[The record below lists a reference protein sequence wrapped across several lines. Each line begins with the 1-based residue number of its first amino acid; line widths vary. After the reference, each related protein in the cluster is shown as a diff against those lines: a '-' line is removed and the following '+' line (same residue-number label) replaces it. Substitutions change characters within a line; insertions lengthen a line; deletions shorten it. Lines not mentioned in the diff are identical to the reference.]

1 MAVDRL
7 TGCSAIIVPRR
18 IAHATRTQC
27 LSTPV
32 LFLGLRANIL
42 SLSTN
47 GGNCPHRTVKERD
60 GTSEQGFAS
69 AKAPIERPVKRS
81 VAALLTG
88 SSRQR
93 PNGFIGRTQP
103 RVGLDGAP
111 ICYSAPDICSS
122 LPWWQFPPA
131 ERSGMRNWGLFGLN
145 SGRRLIPLTQRGNL
159 AACLCP
165 ASNVPAADGPP
176 TKVECRHN
184 EPTPQFG

>member
-27 LSTPV
+27 LSMPV
-32 LFLGLRANIL
+32 PFLGLRANIL
-42 SLSTN
+42 FLST
-47 GGNCPHRTVKERD
+47 TVGIVPTEPSRR
-60 GTSEQGFAS
+60 GTGPLNRALLHC
-69 AKAPIERPVKRS
+69 KTPIERPVQRS

-111 ICYSAPDICSS
+111 ICYSAPNICSPLPMVAISPWCGQGWGTAASSPSILNGNS
-122 LPWWQFPPA
+122 LNPVDAKGALPPA
-131 ERSGMRNWGLFGLN
+131 NPRLKRS
-145 SGRRLIPLTQRGNL
+145 
-159 AACLCP
+159 AAVYSNESRMP
-165 ASNVPAADGPP
+165 A
-176 TKVECRHN
+176 
-184 EPTPQFG
+184 Q